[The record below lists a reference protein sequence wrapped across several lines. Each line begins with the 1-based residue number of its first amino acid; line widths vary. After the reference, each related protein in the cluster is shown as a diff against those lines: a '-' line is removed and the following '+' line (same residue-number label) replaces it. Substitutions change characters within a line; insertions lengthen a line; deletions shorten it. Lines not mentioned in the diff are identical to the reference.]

1 MKRLTLICLLFVSS
15 LAAIKLYAQSTFPAS
30 EGERM
35 KYNAYIEMPRSYV
48 SGIMILMNDNNE
60 IKGSLF
66 NEFGVTALDF
76 SYLPKKNKVKL
87 HNVVK
92 MMDKWYIRRVL
103 RKDIAQLMSLL
114 YNGKTEYQNT
124 RRNISYQFIPII
136 DEVTK

>member
-15 LAAIKLYAQSTFPAS
+15 LAAIKLCAQSTFPAS
-30 EGERM
+30 EGERI
-35 KYNAYIEMPRSYV
+35 KYNAFIEMPRSYI
-48 SGIMILMNDNNE
+48 SGIMILMNDNDE

-87 HNVVK
+87 HNVMN

-103 RKDIAQLMSLL
+103 RKDIAQMMICLQK
-114 YNGKTEYQNT
+114 GETEYQNEHHHIT
-124 RRNISYQFIPII
+124 YKFTPLA
-136 DEVTK
+136 DEVLK

>member
-1 MKRLTLICLLFVSS
+1 MKRLALICLLFVSS
-15 LAAIKLYAQSTFPAS
+15 LAATTLYAQSTFPAS
-30 EGERM
+30 EGERI

-76 SYLPKKNKVKL
+76 SYFPKKNKVKL
-87 HNVVK
+87 HNVVS

-103 RKDIAQLMSLL
+103 RKDLAHMMTCLQT
-114 YNGKTEYQNT
+114 GETAYQNERHHIT
-124 RRNISYQFIPII
+124 YKFTPLA
-136 DEVTK
+136 DEVLK

>member
-87 HNVVK
+87 HNVVT

-103 RKDIAQLMSLL
+103 RKDLAHMMVCLQK
-114 YNGKTEYQNT
+114 GETAYQNERHHIT
-124 RRNISYQFIPII
+124 YKFTPLA
-136 DEVTK
+136 DEVLE

>member
-35 KYNAYIEMPRSYV
+35 KYNPYIEMPRSYV

-103 RKDIAQLMSLL
+103 RKDLAHMMVCLQK
-114 YNGKTEYQNT
+114 GETAYQNERHHIT
-124 RRNISYQFIPII
+124 YKFTPLA
-136 DEVTK
+136 DEVLE

>member
-124 RRNISYQFIPII
+124 RRNISYYQS
-136 DEVTK
+136 DRHSCC